1 MQCIHSDFILI
12 EQSESGDVPL
22 GGVKASRSKKNKTS
36 GTRWC
41 SPGEVL
47 LTGTK
52 RDELNKD
59 VVKKTHTKWL
69 HIYISCISYFPTL
82 WWWYILGSPYF
93 IPFLPCNGF
102 AMHYLG
108 VQFHLMGIQT
118 GHAILPSLNSIQCLG
133 GLEFPHNFIFPTMQQ
148 PILWFQIS
156 SNHSNHI
163 ISSPIQQPFSQ
174 IHIYI

>member
-1 MQCIHSDFILI
+1 MWY
-12 EQSESGDVPL
+12 EP
-22 GGVKASRSKKNKTS
+22 
-36 GTRWC
+36 
-41 SPGEVL
+41 
-47 LTGTK
+47 
-52 RDELNKD
+52 
-59 VVKKTHTKWL
+59 HTKWL

-102 AMHYLG
+102 AMHCLG

-118 GHAILPSLNSIQCLG
+118 GHAILPPLNSIQCLG

-163 ISSPIQQPFSQ
+163 ISSPIHQPFSQ
-174 IHIYI
+174 IHIYIIIYVVHLPYSTAYFMVPNMIKCVVPSGFIP